1 MRERIAAKKRRIRH
15 YLNDEETKQNEQRET
30 WEKEKRKMW
39 YEKTQSRDEPQKKM
53 NANNTQLESCQLGEK

>member
-1 MRERIAAKKRRIRH
+1 
-15 YLNDEETKQNEQRET
+15 
-30 WEKEKRKMW
+30 MW